1 MKLAMIKHP
10 RVTEKATILAEQH
23 AYTFEVTKDAT
34 KAGVAHE
41 IKTRYNVTP
50 VKVNIT
56 TRPPKR
62 VFIKGKQGMT
72 PGVKKAVVYL
82 KKGDSIQLA

>member
-1 MKLAMIKHP
+1 MIKQP
-10 RVTEKATILAEQH
+10 RITEKATMLSEKN

-41 IKTRYNVTP
+41 VKTRYNVTP

-56 TRPPKR
+56 TAPAKK
-62 VFIKGKQGMT
+62 VFLKGKRGMK

-82 KKGDSIQLA
+82 KKGDSIQIA